1 MPTVSKTVLNIPIET
16 LSGIDTMFGR
26 KMKMDTTN
34 VPKKFKQAFD
44 ATRRVAF
51 TQLNVTGICESYEID
66 HFTDSQIWLKNGNV
80 LDSNMYAKMFSGS
93 TELVFCVVSVS
104 GYEALDDA
112 EDNMLAKLFLDSWGS
127 SIAGSAYYW
136 LQKSIVKTLEEQGI
150 YSTSSFSPGQ
160 HGVPMELQKIIF
172 GELKPEEIGVTLND
186 HFLMQPKKSIS
197 GVFGIGT
204 EKIDEN
210 LRPCDFCGLRKTC
223 PSAYSEDCYSAD
235 NM

>member
-1 MPTVSKTVLNIPIET
+1 MPTVSKTVLNIPIDT

-34 VPKKFKQAFD
+34 VPKKFRQVFD
-44 ATRRVAF
+44 ETRRAAF

-66 HFTDSQIWLKNGNV
+66 HFTDHQIWLKNGNV
-80 LDSNMYAKMFSGS
+80 LDSNMYAKIFQGAK
-93 TELVFCVVSVS
+93 ELVFCVVSVS

-127 SIAGSAYYW
+127 SIAGSGYSW
-136 LQKSIVKTLEEQGI
+136 LYKFIAKTLEDQGI
-150 YSTSSFSPGQ
+150 YCTPSFSPGQ
-160 HGVPMELQKIIF
+160 HEVPMKTQRVIFDELR
-172 GELKPEEIGVTLND
+172 PEDIGVTLND

-204 EKIDEN
+204 EKNDEN

-223 PSAYSEDCYSAD
+223 PSAYSDDCYSAD